1 MEETLERLWNEF
13 FAEECSVI
21 DTREERELLKKSIEM
36 HEAVN
41 ESLTKEKSEIVERYT
56 ELLYEIQS
64 VFVKK
69 AFFKGC
75 DFAISFFLQTRKKRK
90 KIKPLYQHESVIP
103 SGTNFIRSRKL

>member
-13 FAEECSVI
+13 FAEECSAI

-41 ESLTKEKSEIVERYT
+41 ESLTKEKSEIVERYI

-75 DFAISFFLQTRKKRK
+75 EFTVSLFLHTKKYERK
-90 KIKPLYQHESVIP
+90 
-103 SGTNFIRSRKL
+103 